1 MVVAALAQRELV
13 RFLRQRSRVVGALLT
28 PVIFWLVIGVGV
40 GRTFNAPGHEGGYST
55 YFFPGMILMV
65 VLFTA
70 IFSTISLIEDRR
82 DGFLQG
88 VLVAPVSRLSILLG
102 KAAGCSVLAVGQAL
116 LLMALAPLAGISLS
130 IESVG
135 LIVVALS
142 TVAVSMSG
150 LGLLI
155 AWPMSSTQGFHA
167 IMNVLLMPMWL
178 VSGALFPLR
187 DDMSLP
193 MRVLMQL
200 NPMTYMLGLV
210 RHAMFWDDAA
220 LRATLPTVGL
230 CLGVTV
236 GVGVVFFVLT
246 ARMASRVK

>member
-28 PVIFWLVIGVGV
+28 PVIFWLVIGMGV
-40 GRTFNAPGHEGGYST
+40 GRTFTAPGHEGGYST

-70 IFSTISLIEDRR
+70 IFATISLIEDRR

-102 KAAGCSVLAVGQAL
+102 KAAGCSILAVGQAL
-116 LLMALAPLAGISLS
+116 LLMALAPLAGIPISFTSL
-130 IESVG
+130 
-135 LIVVALS
+135 ALVLAALCL
-142 TVAVSMSG
+142 VAVSMSG

-220 LRATLPTVGL
+220 LRATLPSAGL
-230 CLGVTV
+230 CIVVTAAV
-236 GVGVVFFVLT
+236 GVIFYALT
-246 ARMASRVK
+246 ARIASRAK

>member
-1 MVVAALAQRELV
+1 MPVVALAQRELV

-28 PVIFWLVIGVGV
+28 PLIFWLVIGLGV
-40 GRTFNAPGHEGGYST
+40 GRTFAALGHEGGYST

-102 KAAGCSVLAVGQAL
+102 KAAGCSTLAVGQAM
-116 LLMALAPLAGISLS
+116 LLMLLAPVAGIPLS
-130 IESVG
+130 IASFG
-135 LIVVALS
+135 LVLLALCI
-142 TVAVSMSG
+142 VAVAMSG

-193 MRVLMQL
+193 IRLLMQV

-210 RHAMFWDDAA
+210 RHAMFWDDAV
-220 LRATLPTVGL
+220 LRATLPSVGL
-230 CLGVTV
+230 CLGLTVAV
-236 GVGVVFFVLT
+236 GVIFYAVT
-246 ARMASRVK
+246 ARLASRER

>member
-1 MVVAALAQRELV
+1 MPVVALAQRELV

-28 PVIFWLVIGVGV
+28 PLIFWLVIGLGV
-40 GRTFNAPGHEGGYST
+40 GRTFAAPGHEGGYST

-102 KAAGCSVLAVGQAL
+102 KAAGCSILAVGQAM
-116 LLMALAPLAGISLS
+116 LLMLLAPLAGIPLS
-130 IESVG
+130 ITSFG
-135 LIVVALS
+135 LVILALCVVA
-142 TVAVSMSG
+142 VAMSG

-155 AWPMSSTQGFHA
+155 AWPMTSTQGFHA

-193 MRVLMQL
+193 IRVLMQL

-210 RHAMFWDDAA
+210 RHAMFWDDAV
-220 LRATLPTVGL
+220 LRATLPSMGL
-230 CLGVTV
+230 CLGLTLA
-236 GVGVVFFVLT
+236 VGVVFYAVT
-246 ARMASRVK
+246 ARLASRVR